1 MTLYDL
7 GMEVAKI
14 REAINSLEVKGESNA
29 SLVVY
34 AFKKCNEIIE
44 VINNVVTQQ
53 RNSSQNEKEQ
63 TEKEEEVNGEPDSR
77 TA

>member
-7 GMEVAKI
+7 GMEVTKI
-14 REAINSLEVKGESNA
+14 REAINSLEVKGENNA

-34 AFKKCNEIIE
+34 AFRKCNDIIE
-44 VINNVVTQQ
+44 VINAIAAQKNE
-53 RNSSQNEKEQ
+53 SHQNEVDVV
-63 TEKEEEVNGEPDSR
+63 EEEGEVNGEQDTG

>member
-7 GMEVAKI
+7 GMEVTKI
-14 REAINSLEVKGESNA
+14 REAVDSLEVKGKKNA

-34 AFKKCNEIIE
+34 AFEKCNDIIE
-44 VINNVVTQQ
+44 AINAVVNQESD
-53 RNSSQNEKEQ
+53 SSQNGDGQ
-63 TEKEEEVNGEPDSR
+63 TDKEEEVNGEPDSG

>member
-7 GMEVAKI
+7 GMEVTKI

-29 SLVVY
+29 SLIVY
-34 AFKKCNEIIE
+34 AFRKCNEIIGA
-44 VINNVVTQQ
+44 INAVVNQQ
-53 RNSSQNEKEQ
+53 SETSQNGEK
-63 TEKEEEVNGEPDSR
+63 TTEEEGDVNGEQDSG

>member
-7 GMEVAKI
+7 GMEVTKI

-29 SLVVY
+29 SLIVY
-34 AFKKCNEIIE
+34 TFRKCNEIIE
-44 VINNVVTQQ
+44 AINAVVSQQ
-53 RNSSQNEKEQ
+53 GSSQNGEEQ
-63 TEKEEEVNGEPDSR
+63 TEGEGEVNGEPDSG

>member
-7 GMEVAKI
+7 GMEVTKI

-34 AFKKCNEIIE
+34 AFRKCNDIIE
-44 VINNVVTQQ
+44 AINAVVSQQ
-53 RNSSQNEKEQ
+53 DSSQNGEEQ
-63 TEKEEEVNGEPDSR
+63 TEEEGEVNGEPDSG

>member
-7 GMEVAKI
+7 GMEVTKI
-14 REAINSLEVKGESNA
+14 REAINSLEVKGEKNA

-34 AFKKCNEIIE
+34 AFRKCNDIIE
-44 VINNVVTQQ
+44 AINAVVNQQ
-53 RNSSQNEKEQ
+53 PDSSQNGESQ
-63 TEKEEEVNGEPDSR
+63 TEEEEEVNGEPDSG